1 VYITK
6 KVKPGYN
13 LKIAILVG
21 EKDEGT
27 VKIKNLEDDG
37 SFDVIF
43 YLFVFSYK

>member
-43 YLFVFSYK
+43 

>member
-6 KVKPGYN
+6 KLKLGYN

-21 EKDEGT
+21 EKDEET
-27 VKIKNLEDDG
+27 VNIKNLKDDG

-43 YLFVFSYK
+43 YLLVFSYK